1 MNKSIKKKIEKLL
14 QLAMSNNPHE
24 AELAAQRA
32 VELMQKHSLQR
43 EDIMMGEVISRT
55 FEIEYA
61 RIPVWIRKL
70 YNGLSYI
77 NGCYMVW
84 IHGRRSSD
92 HHTLL
97 KKSKIILTG
106 RECDV
111 LNTEYF
117 LQVFIREIEKKAK
130 QHSQFL
136 GKRRN
141 KRTELQAYRIGLG
154 KGLIDKMAAAM
165 EKYETQQADTHSN
178 LPIAMDDRYEYA
190 KAYYLKNNDVRSV
203 EMNVKKT
210 LSYYLG
216 QRDAKKVDIHRP
228 IHSENDTLV
237 LDYFHI

>member
-1 MNKSIKKKIEKLL
+1 MIHKKNINVNTTTRIFLHEWRFAITKFYMYTVKTITPRTNSMNKSIKKKIEKLL

-43 EDIMMGEVISRT
+43 EDILIGEVISRT

-70 YNGLSYI
+70 YNGLAYI

-84 IHGRRSSD
+84 IDGYRDSYGYS
-92 HHTLL
+92 LE
-97 KKSKIILTG
+97 KKAKIILTG
-106 RECDV
+106 RECEV

-154 KGLIDKMAAAM
+154 KGLIDKW
-165 EKYETQQADTHSN
+165 QPQ
-178 LPIAMDDRYEYA
+178 
-190 KAYYLKNNDVRSV
+190 
-203 EMNVKKT
+203 
-210 LSYYLG
+210 
-216 QRDAKKVDIHRP
+216 
-228 IHSENDTLV
+228 
-237 LDYFHI
+237 